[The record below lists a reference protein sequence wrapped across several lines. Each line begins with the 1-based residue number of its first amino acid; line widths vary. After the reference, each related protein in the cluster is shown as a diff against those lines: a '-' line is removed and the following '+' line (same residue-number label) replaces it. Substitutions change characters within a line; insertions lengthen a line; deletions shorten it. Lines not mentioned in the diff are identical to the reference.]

1 MSKRIPPTE
10 PHRPAFVVR
19 PPRPDELEPWAAA
32 TASAF
37 GTAVDPDELPHF
49 RGYLDPARNL
59 AAWDGDTPVATVAA
73 AALSLSV
80 PGGELAAAGVTE
92 VGVAP
97 DWRRRGVLTALMR
110 RQLDDLRAWG
120 EPLAALQATEAAI
133 YGRYGYGL
141 ATLAGRLDARG
152 VRLPGEDAG
161 RVRLVGHDEAL
172 ELLPQVYD
180 RVRALTPGFHS
191 RSRGWWE
198 HKTLPDDG
206 GGATGPLQRAV
217 LERDGRPEAYA
228 LYRIENASP
237 EGYPE
242 GILHLQEELACTPAA
257 SRALWRWLLSMDLV
271 DRVMAKHVAPDHPLL
286 LLATEPARLGM
297 RVKDGVFLRL
307 VDLQAALAGRRYAAD
322 GTVCLEVEDRFCP
335 WNDGRWRISVHDGLA
350 QVERADRE
358 PAELQLGIDA
368 LASVYLGGFT
378 VLDLAR
384 AGRVDEL
391 APGAVERASLLFR
404 GERLPWSPED
414 Y

>member
-1 MSKRIPPTE
+1 MSQRTTLPERP
-10 PHRPAFVVR
+10 RPAFDVR
-19 PPRPDELEPWAAA
+19 PPRPDELEPWAVA

-37 GTAVDPDELPHF
+37 GAAVDPDELPRF

-59 AAWDGDTPVATVAA
+59 AAWDRDTPVATVAA

-120 EPLAALQATEAAI
+120 EPLAVLQATEAAI
-133 YGRYGYGL
+133 YGRYGFGL

-152 VRLPGEDAG
+152 VRLHGEDEG

-172 ELLPQVYD
+172 ELLPQIYD
-180 RVRALTPGFHS
+180 RVRAVTPGFHS

-206 GGATGPLQRAV
+206 GGAAGPLQRAV

-242 GILHLQEELACTPAA
+242 GVLHLQEELACTPAA
-257 SRALWRWLLSMDLV
+257 CRALWRWLLSMDLV
-271 DRVMAKHVAPDHPLL
+271 DRVTAKHVAPDHPLL
-286 LLATEPARLGM
+286 LLATEPARLRM
-297 RVKDGVFLRL
+297 RVKDGLFLRL
-307 VDLQAALAGRRYAAD
+307 VDLHAALAGRHYAAD
-322 GTVCLEVEDRFCP
+322 GTMCLEVEDRFCP
-335 WNDGRWRISVHDGLA
+335 WNDGRWQMTVRDGLA
-350 QVERADRE
+350 QVERTDGA
-358 PAELQLGIDA
+358 PAELRLGVDA
-368 LASVYLGGFT
+368 LATVYLGGFT

-384 AGRVDEL
+384 AGRVKEL
-391 APGAVERASLLFR
+391 SPGAVARASALFR